1 MTTTQRRFEIE
12 TEDIEYQRTDGT
24 PLLATVYRPVG
35 AGPFPT
41 VLEVHGGGWR
51 QGDRFNTKAI
61 DEGVSRGGVVVMSI
75 DFRAANVAPYP
86 TSLEDI
92 NLAVR
97 WLKAHAVEFRG
108 RPEVGAMGSSSGGHQ
123 VLLTALRP
131 RDPRYARLRLDENPA
146 LDASLSCVVGFW
158 PVADPV
164 AMHRNLL
171 AKEPGQ
177 PTMCDNYF
185 GSSEAMAEGSPQ
197 GALDRGEPVML
208 PPMLLL
214 QGTADEIVT
223 PDIQHRFRDTY
234 AEAGGQVELKLY
246 EGMPHSF
253 ISRTPEHP
261 QAVRAI
267 ADIIEFI
274 YRR

>member
-1 MTTTQRRFEIE
+1 MAA
-12 TEDIEYQRTDGT
+12 G
-24 PLLATVYRPVG
+24 G
-35 AGPFPT
+35 A
-41 VLEVHGGGWR
+41 R
-51 QGDRFNTKAI
+51 GDRFNTRAI
-61 DEGVSRGGVVVMSI
+61 DEGASRGGVVVMSI
-75 DFRAANVAPYP
+75 DFRDANVAPYP
-86 TSLEDI
+86 TSLENI

-97 WLKAHAVEFRG
+97 WLKAHAMEFGG

-131 RDPRYARLRLDENPA
+131 RDPRYARLPLSEHPS
-146 LDASLSCVVGFW
+146 LDASLSFVVGFC

-185 GSSEAMAEGSPQ
+185 GSAAAMAEGSPQ

-223 PDIQHRFRDTY
+223 PDTQHRYRDTY
-234 AEAGGQVELKLY
+234 AKAGGTVELKLY

-253 ISRTPEHP
+253 ISRAPEHP
-261 QAVRAI
+261 QAVQAI
-267 ADIIEFI
+267 ADIIEFVTLQ
-274 YRR
+274 